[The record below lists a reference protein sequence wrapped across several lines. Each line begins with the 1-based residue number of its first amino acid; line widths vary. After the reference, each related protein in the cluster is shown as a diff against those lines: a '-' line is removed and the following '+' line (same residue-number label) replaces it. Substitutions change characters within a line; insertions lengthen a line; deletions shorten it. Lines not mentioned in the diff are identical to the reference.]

1 MCNQLVRPRSC
12 NSNTVQLEVEL
23 IDKAGNTAVET
34 RVVSA
39 DQVSQAQR
47 IIAGAASAEEA
58 EQNKAI
64 DEE

>member
-1 MCNQLVRPRSC
+1 
-12 NSNTVQLEVEL
+12 LEVEL